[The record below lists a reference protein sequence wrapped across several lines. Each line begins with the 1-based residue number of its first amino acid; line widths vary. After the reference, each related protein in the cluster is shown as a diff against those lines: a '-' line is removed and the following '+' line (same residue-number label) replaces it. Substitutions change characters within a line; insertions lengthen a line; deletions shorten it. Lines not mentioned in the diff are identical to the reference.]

1 MTWLT
6 DHSNQ
11 RIYQHLPNVAVEEL
25 RINQSDLN
33 TQRMLN
39 LMAISSVNGAMP
51 LYLHVVV
58 RILRDLRIH
67 QQNTKTTFDYGMFKR
82 LLDDESLTEGQ
93 SAPLKQR
100 LETLESFMVKTQA
113 DSYKMA
119 KQRAPAGN
127 KKKSKK
133 GSMFGNDWTPQVGR
147 AIRVVKSKATAG
159 SN

>member
-1 MTWLT
+1 M
-6 DHSNQ
+6 
-11 RIYQHLPNVAVEEL
+11 AVEEL

-39 LMAISSVNGAMP
+39 LMAISSVSGGMP

-100 LETLESFMVKTQA
+100 LETLESFMVQTQA

-119 KQRAPAGN
+119 KQRAPADGKN
-127 KKKSKK
+127 KSKNKSKK
-133 GSMFGNDWTPQVGR
+133 RSMFGNEWTPQVRR
-147 AIRVVKSKATAG
+147 AIRVMK
-159 SN
+159 